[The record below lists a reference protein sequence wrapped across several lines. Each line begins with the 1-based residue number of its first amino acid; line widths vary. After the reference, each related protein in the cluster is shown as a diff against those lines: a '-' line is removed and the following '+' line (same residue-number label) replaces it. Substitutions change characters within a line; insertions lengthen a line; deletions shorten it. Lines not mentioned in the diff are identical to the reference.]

1 MRRAGDLLKGTA
13 GDNKGGRCGGLGC
26 TVHLDPREK
35 GDGNMRRLGE
45 VRMSVLLYPR
55 GLCTA
60 PGLLRTNFTHGKTP
74 TLGKAHTGRSP
85 HSVLRSWL
93 SRPGFSVR
101 DCVDSK
107 VHSSIFPELVIPM
120 EGAI

>member
-1 MRRAGDLLKGTA
+1 MTTKVAGVGE
-13 GDNKGGRCGGLGC
+13 LGC
-26 TVHLDPREK
+26 TVHLDLREK

-60 PGLLRTNFTHGKTP
+60 PGLLRAKFTHGKTP

-101 DCVDSK
+101 DCVNSK
-107 VHSSIFPELVIPM
+107 VHSSLFPELVIPM